1 MRLNIV
7 ESKNAK
13 QLYIIKSCRINGKNT
28 SKIVEKLGTYENLL
42 KEHDD
47 PIAWGKERAAELTR
61 LEKEQMR
68 SVSIDFKQD
77 TLISSGERKSFNCGY
92 LFLEHIY
99 HSLGL
104 HKICKTITKKYKF
117 EYNLDSIL
125 SRLIYSRIIFPSS
138 KLSTFQMSKNFLEKP
153 EFELN
158 QIYRSLDVLASETD
172 FIQSELYKNS
182 KKLSKRNDRIL
193 YYDCTNYFFETEEAD
208 GIRQYGISKENRP
221 NPLVQMGLFMDGDG
235 IPLAF
240 HINSGNT
247 NEQTT
252 LKPLEEQLI
261 KDFGHSK
268 FVVCTDAGLSS
279 TSNRLFNNKADR
291 AFITTQSIKK
301 LKAYLKEWSLAPDG
315 WRVLGS
321 DTKVYNLKNVEE
333 STVFEHFMDKIFYK
347 ERWINENGIEQKLI
361 ATFSFRYRDY
371 HRSLRDR
378 HIERATKA
386 LTKPS
391 SLNKKRA
398 TDMKR
403 LIKSTPV
410 TKEGEIAEKN
420 IYELDI
426 EKINEE
432 SRFDGFYG
440 ICTNLEDNAEKI
452 ARISHNRW
460 EIEECFR
467 IMKSEFKARPVYLRN
482 DERIK
487 AHFTTCFLSLVVFRY
502 LEKVLE
508 NKVTTSTLIATL
520 KNMNMLKIKGE
531 GYIPVYERNEWT
543 DQLHEKFGFRTDYEI
558 ISTEQMKK
566 ILKKVKT

>member
-193 YYDCTNYFFETEEAD
+193 
-208 GIRQYGISKENRP
+208 
-221 NPLVQMGLFMDGDG
+221 
-235 IPLAF
+235 
-240 HINSGNT
+240 
-247 NEQTT
+247 
-252 LKPLEEQLI
+252 
-261 KDFGHSK
+261 
-268 FVVCTDAGLSS
+268 
-279 TSNRLFNNKADR
+279 
-291 AFITTQSIKK
+291 
-301 LKAYLKEWSLAPDG
+301 
-315 WRVLGS
+315 
-321 DTKVYNLKNVEE
+321 
-333 STVFEHFMDKIFYK
+333 
-347 ERWINENGIEQKLI
+347 
-361 ATFSFRYRDY
+361 
-371 HRSLRDR
+371 
-378 HIERATKA
+378 
-386 LTKPS
+386 
-391 SLNKKRA
+391 
-398 TDMKR
+398 
-403 LIKSTPV
+403 
-410 TKEGEIAEKN
+410 
-420 IYELDI
+420 
-426 EKINEE
+426 
-432 SRFDGFYG
+432 
-440 ICTNLEDNAEKI
+440 
-452 ARISHNRW
+452 
-460 EIEECFR
+460 
-467 IMKSEFKARPVYLRN
+467 
-482 DERIK
+482 
-487 AHFTTCFLSLVVFRY
+487 
-502 LEKVLE
+502 
-508 NKVTTSTLIATL
+508 
-520 KNMNMLKIKGE
+520 
-531 GYIPVYERNEWT
+531 
-543 DQLHEKFGFRTDYEI
+543 
-558 ISTEQMKK
+558 
-566 ILKKVKT
+566 

>member
-1 MRLNIV
+1 MRLNVV

-13 QLYIIKSCRINGKNT
+13 QLYIIKSYRINGKNT

-68 SVSIDFKQD
+68 SVSIELKQD
-77 TLISSGERKSFNCGY
+77 TLVSSGESKTFNCGY

-99 HSLGL
+99 HRLEL

-125 SRLIYSRIIFPSS
+125 SRLIYSRILFPSS

-158 QIYRSLDVLASETD
+158 QIYRSLDVLACETD

-221 NPLVQMGLFMDGDG
+221 NPLVQMGLFMDADA

-240 HINSGNT
+240 TINSGNT

-252 LKPLEEQLI
+252 LKPLEEQII
-261 KDFGHSK
+261 KEFGHSK

-279 TSNRLFNNKADR
+279 TRNRIFNSRADR

-301 LKAYLKEWSLAPDG
+301 LKSHLKEWSLDPNG
-315 WRVLGS
+315 WKLIGS
-321 DTKVYNLKNVEE
+321 DTKTYHLKNVEE
-333 STVFEHFMDKIFYK
+333 STVFDYFRDKILYK
-347 ERWINENGIEQKLI
+347 ERWIKENGLEQKLI
-361 ATFSFRYRDY
+361 VTFSFKYRDY
-371 HRSLRDR
+371 HRSLRER
-378 HIERATKA
+378 HIERAAKA
-386 LTKPS
+386 LKNPS
-391 SLNKKRA
+391 ALEKKRA

-403 LIKSTPV
+403 LIKSTSV
-410 TKEGEIAEKN
+410 TKDGEIAEKN
-420 IYELDI
+420 IYELNVERI
-426 EKINEE
+426 IKE
-432 SRFDGFYG
+432 SKFDGFYG
-440 ICTNLEDNAEKI
+440 ICTNLEDSAEKI

-502 LEKVLE
+502 LEKALE
-508 NKVTTSTLIATL
+508 NKVTSSTLISTL

-531 GYIPVYERNEWT
+531 GYIPTYERNELT
-543 DQLHEKFGFRTDYEI
+543 DQLHETFGFRTDYEI
-558 ISTEQMKK
+558 VSTEQMKK
-566 ILKKVKT
+566 ILKKVKS